1 MLILLIF
8 KVILIIIIIITTV
21 QVIIIIVSI
30 ANTIN
35 SDTVNR
41 QTINSLC
48 TTTVHIVAIAPH
60 THFQYTCI
68 FKTKSVR
75 FPINYT

>member
-1 MLILLIF
+1 MLIILIF
-8 KVILIIIIIITTV
+8 KVIIIIIITD
-21 QVIIIIVSI
+21 QVIIIMVSI

-35 SDTVNR
+35 SDTFNR
-41 QTINSLC
+41 QSINSIC

-60 THFQYTCI
+60 THVQYI